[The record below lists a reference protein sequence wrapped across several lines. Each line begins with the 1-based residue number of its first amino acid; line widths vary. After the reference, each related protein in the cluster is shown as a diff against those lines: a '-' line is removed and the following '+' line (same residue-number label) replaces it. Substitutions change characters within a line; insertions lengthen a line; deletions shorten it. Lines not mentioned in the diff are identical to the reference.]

1 MEIVK
6 QLEVDVIDWLI
17 IEFILLDYS
26 HRKRMHPDELSKK
39 MKDKEINEQ
48 KQRSEIQ
55 RKKMISE

>member
-6 QLEVDVIDWLI
+6 QLEVDVIDCL
-17 IEFILLDYS
+17 IEFIFLDYS

-39 MKDKEINEQ
+39 LKDKEINEQ